1 MAIDTP
7 ESLREHLQWAIQVEL
22 STIPTYLYAMY
33 SIDDDASVPYRL
45 IRSVAVEEMLH
56 AALCAN
62 VLAAVGGEPRFYHE
76 DVVPSYPM
84 ALPHHQPELVLNLER
99 ASREVIDR
107 VFVTIERP
115 REVGG
120 PPEDDDYET
129 IEQFYM
135 AVEEAVERL
144 DGEAGLFEA
153 DRTDRQMAE
162 PGYYAPVEYDSEE
175 SGGLIAVTDR
185 ESANRAIDTI
195 VHQGEGY
202 RDHEYAD
209 PGHHE
214 QTHYYKFKQ
223 IADGTHPIGE
233 TRPVPTN
240 PTTADYPEH
249 LRPASDLF
257 NACYSYLYVL
267 MEALYSPIDPETK
280 EDLITELYVVMV
292 AGLRPLARFLTRQ
305 PIDGDGSDGAAAHA
319 APTFEFYDF
328 EGDPTEEL
336 HRLADAV
343 CDYNPELAH
352 VHGALV
358 QLRGVPPGTGAPASR

>member
-22 STIPTYLYAMY
+22 STIPAYLYAMY
-33 SIDDDASVPYRL
+33 SIEDDASVPYRL

-56 AALCAN
+56 AALAAN
-62 VLAAVGGEPRFYHE
+62 VLAAVGGEPRFYDE

-84 ALPHHQPELVLNLER
+84 ALPHHRPELVVNLER
-99 ASREVIDR
+99 ASREAIER

-120 PPEDDDYET
+120 LPEDDDYET

-144 DGEAGLFEA
+144 DREVGLFEA
-153 DRTDRQMAE
+153 DRTDCQMTE

-175 SGGLIAVTDR
+175 SGGLHAVTDR
-185 ESANRAIDTI
+185 ETANRAIDTI

-202 RDHEYAD
+202 RSHEYAD

-223 IADGTHPIGE
+223 IADGTFPLGE

-240 PTTADYPEH
+240 PETADYPEN
-249 LRPASDLF
+249 LRPAAELF

-267 MEALYSPIDPETK
+267 MDGLYSPVGRETK
-280 EDLITELYVVMV
+280 DDLITELYVTMV
-292 AGLRPLARFLTRQ
+292 AGVRPLARFLTRQ
-305 PIDGDGSDGAAAHA
+305 PIDGTGPDDETGRA

-328 EGDPTEEL
+328 DGDPTEEL
-336 HRLADAV
+336 LRLADAV
-343 CDYNPELAH
+343 CDHNPELAH